1 MESQSVT
8 CHPTQVNTPH
18 LNPSQTGR
26 YGSLSEYG
34 DWMDGWMDGCGVSG
48 CGVGSGTDD
57 GVDDGFV
64 SANVLL

>member
-1 MESQSVT
+1 MVI
-8 CHPTQVNTPH
+8 
-18 LNPSQTGR
+18 
-26 YGSLSEYG
+26 
-34 DWMDGWMDGCGVSG
+34 GWMDGCGVSG